1 MKHKQNR
8 GKQSDGAPNPVD
20 IYVGQ
25 RIKLRRL
32 SLGYTQEQLAQ
43 FMSLSFQQLQKYE
56 NGTNRVSASRL
67 YDFSVILSVDVGY
80 FYADMPEEI
89 KLMSPRAK
97 NIISDNCFKQSEL
110 EKWQE
115 FICFL
120 QNKNNWKKFKTVV
133 DMMYKICN

>member
-8 GKQSDGAPNPVD
+8 GKQPDRVPNPVD

-32 SLGYTQEQLAQ
+32 SLGFTQEQLAQ
-43 FMSLSFQQLQKYE
+43 SLNLSFQQLQKYE
-56 NGTNRVSASRL
+56 NGANRVSASRL
-67 YDFSVILSVDVGY
+67 YDFSVVLDVDVGY
-80 FYADMPEEI
+80 FYADMPTEI
-89 KLMSPRAK
+89 KSMSPRA
-97 NIISDNCFKQSEL
+97 NVITDCYYQPSEL

-133 DMMYKICN
+133 DMLYKICN

>member
-8 GKQSDGAPNPVD
+8 GKQPDRAPNPVD

-32 SLGYTQEQLAQ
+32 SLGFTQEQLAQ
-43 FMSLSFQQLQKYE
+43 SLNLSFQQLQKYE
-56 NGTNRVSASRL
+56 NGANRVSASRL
-67 YDFSVILSVDVGY
+67 YDFSVVLDVDVGY
-80 FYADMPEEI
+80 FYADMPTEI
-89 KLMSPRAK
+89 KSMSPRA
-97 NIISDNCFKQSEL
+97 NVITDCYYQPSEL
-110 EKWQE
+110 EKWHE

-133 DMMYKICN
+133 DMLYKICN